1 MRRAKR
7 TDISALRLLAAPAAA
22 ESVSRTETRH
32 WRRLASDPQ
41 LDFYVA
47 EQAGAVQGMLLMCYV
62 RSLGSPGWQALLDLI
77 VRPAAADIAQALL
90 DFAKARARQRGCQQ
104 LLVQSDRADRQLLT
118 QNGFAAAGPL
128 FSCSL
133 A

>member
-77 VRPAAADIAQALL
+77 VRPLPQISLRPCSTSPRPALGNGAVNSCL
-90 DFAKARARQRGCQQ
+90 CNPTEPTDDF
-104 LLVQSDRADRQLLT
+104 
-118 QNGFAAAGPL
+118 
-128 FSCSL
+128 
-133 A
+133 